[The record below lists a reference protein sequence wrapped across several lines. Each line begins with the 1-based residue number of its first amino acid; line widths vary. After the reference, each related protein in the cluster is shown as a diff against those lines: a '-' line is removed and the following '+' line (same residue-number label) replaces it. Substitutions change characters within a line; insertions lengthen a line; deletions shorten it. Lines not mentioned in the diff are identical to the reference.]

1 MLTGIRAVYGLR
13 FTVYGNT
20 VVGRR
25 FQLPVSDLRKIIA
38 CRASS
43 HTHTEFGCLTT
54 VRDSSTGV
62 GAGLAGDRVFSDF
75 RLPTSDFRL
84 PTSDVRL
91 PTSDFRLPTSELS
104 RRIQVLGGAVVESE
118 PAGDAGAV
126 GACGQHF
133 VLDFLAHE
141 QRQRPGARGDAGHF
155 FLTAGFVQHQLA
167 AVAFA
172 PGRWRCS

>member
-62 GAGLAGDRVFSDF
+62 GAGLAGERVFSDF

-84 PTSDVRL
+84 PTSDCRL
-91 PTSDFRLPTSELS
+91 PTSDFRLPTSDFRLPTS
-104 RRIQVLGGAVVESE
+104 DFRLPTSDFRLPSYLGGSRYSAVLLLSLNQ
-118 PAGDAGAV
+118 PAMLARSVRV
-126 GACGQHF
+126 GNTSCSISSLMNSAS
-133 VLDFLAHE
+133 V
-141 QRQRPGARGDAGHF
+141 PARGAMR
-155 FLTAGFVQHQLA
+155 AI
-167 AVAFA
+167 
-172 PGRWRCS
+172 SS

>member
-62 GAGLAGDRVFSDF
+62 GAGLAGERVFSDF
-75 RLPTSDFRL
+75 RLPTSY
-84 PTSDVRL
+84 
-91 PTSDFRLPTSELS
+91 FRLPTSELS

-141 QRQRPGARGDAGHF
+141 QRQRPGARRDAGQDRKSV
-155 FLTAGFVQHQLA
+155 GK
-167 AVAFA
+167 
-172 PGRWRCS
+172 

>member
-62 GAGLAGDRVFSDF
+62 GAGLAGERVFSDF

-84 PTSDVRL
+84 PTSD
-91 PTSDFRLPTSELS
+91 FRLPSY
-104 RRIQVLGGAVVESE
+104 LGGSRYSAVLLLSLNQ
-118 PAGDAGAV
+118 PAMLARSVRV
-126 GACGQHF
+126 GNTSCSISSLMNSAS
-133 VLDFLAHE
+133 V
-141 QRQRPGARGDAGHF
+141 PARGAMR
-155 FLTAGFVQHQLA
+155 AKI
-167 AVAFA
+167 
-172 PGRWRCS
+172 GRASGR